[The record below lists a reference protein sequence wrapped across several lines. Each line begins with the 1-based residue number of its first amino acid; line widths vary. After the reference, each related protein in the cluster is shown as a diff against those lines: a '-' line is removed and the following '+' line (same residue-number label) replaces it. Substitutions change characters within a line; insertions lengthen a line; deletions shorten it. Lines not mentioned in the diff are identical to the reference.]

1 MAKKTEL
8 SKEMQAA
15 IDNYGDRIETLQDFV
30 TAVKLRYSMYLGAAH
45 APGFL
50 HMIREIFQNSI
61 DQLVDDRSPCDHI
74 YIFYDMTGELK
85 ITVSD
90 NGLGLPKDDM
100 VRILTTQHT
109 SQNYTKK
116 KGEYSSG
123 MNGVGAKV
131 VNALSTY
138 FIAESYRY
146 DGQAFRLEMR
156 DGYPTTEEPTPIP
169 NPEYRQGTT
178 ITFSPSQEILGHID
192 LDWNIVYRL
201 IKRIVSLTPL
211 GSVVDF
217 EAIDEHGVVHNE
229 HIVNTDGILTD
240 LITKAKNPFIKPII
254 VAEDNGEYKV
264 EAAFV
269 YSSDYLDDGG
279 DTDAQ
284 ITAFCNWCPT
294 SAGTHIDGVRK
305 GIEAWFVNYM
315 NKIYLTSAKNK
326 TKVIAA
332 DIDCGLCVFINAAC
346 LDADFSGQAKETL
359 TNPEMEP
366 FAKAAMM
373 KALDNWAASNPQ
385 DLNKLCKYFKEIA
398 DIRIKSTEQKTKI
411 VEKFDTS
418 FTGMPAKYYKPE
430 GKEHLELIICEGD
443 SAKGTILNARDKKR
457 QGVFPIRGKMPNAFR
472 TPRNKFLNNAEVQS
486 ISKIIL
492 GKQYTKNFDPIK
504 DVKWEKIIF
513 GADADVD
520 GGHICTLLLRFFLLY
535 MPQLVEAGKVY
546 KLIPPLY
553 STRKGN
559 RETYYTDR
567 IDMVMYNQR
576 EFAKCNTVSFSDGSN
591 ISPKE
596 LSIILAK
603 NIDYVYEMNKVSKT
617 FAIDPC
623 LLEMILIN
631 HINKALPTS
640 LKKQLKSSYKFLD
653 MTQKKDIISIE
664 GPVNGTTYDTI
675 YMTDQLISE
684 CSNLIDILKDNK
696 VTTFNLNG
704 NNVPLYTLM
713 KTFEDFGDG
722 KNISR
727 FKGLGE
733 MDPQQIAESCLLPDK
748 DRVLQQYTI
757 QDIKDEIEAI
767 REYESNMKLLLKDIG
782 TVTRTELM

>member
-15 IDNYGDRIETLQDFV
+15 IDNYGERIETLQDFV

-74 YIFYDMTGELK
+74 YISYSMIGELQ
-85 ITVSD
+85 IMVSD

-169 NPEYRQGTT
+169 NPECRQGTT

-240 LITKAKNPFIKPII
+240 LITKAKSPFVKPII
-254 VAEDNGEYKV
+254 VTEDNGEYKV
-264 EAAFV
+264 EVAFV
-269 YSSDYLDDGG
+269 YTADYLDDGG
-279 DTDAQ
+279 TTDAQ

-332 DIDCGLCVFINAAC
+332 DIDCGLCAFINAAC
-346 LDADFSGQAKETL
+346 LEADFSGQAKETL

-373 KALDNWAASNPQ
+373 KALDNWSAANPQ
-385 DLNKLCKYFKEIA
+385 DLNKLCKYFKDIA

-411 VEKFDTS
+411 VEKFDVS

-443 SAKGTILNARDKKR
+443 SARGTILNARDKKR
-457 QGVFPIRGKMPNAFR
+457 QGVFPIRGKMPKAFR

-492 GKQYTKNFDPIK
+492 NKPYTSKFDPIK

-535 MPQLVEAGKVY
+535 MPQLVEAGKIY

-553 STRKGN
+553 STKKGSK
-559 RETYYTDR
+559 EIFYIDR
-567 IDMVMYNQR
+567 VDMVMYNQK
-576 EFAKCNTVSFSDGSN
+576 EFAKNNSITLANGTP
-591 ISPKE
+591 ISVKD
-596 LSIILAK
+596 LSVILAN
-603 NIDYVYEMNKVSKT
+603 NIDYVYEMRKVSKT
-617 FAIDPC
+617 YAIDPC
-623 LLEMILIN
+623 LLELLLVNYIN
-631 HINKALPTS
+631 DSSPASI
-640 LKKQLKSSYKFLD
+640 KKQIKANYRFLN
-653 MTQKKDIISIE
+653 MYNKDGINVIE
-664 GPVNGTTYDTI
+664 GAVGGVSYDTV
-675 YMTDQLISE
+675 YLTDQLMTE
-684 CSNLIDILKDNK
+684 CQPVINILKSNK
-696 VTTFNLNG
+696 EINYCLNG
-704 NNVPLYTLM
+704 TVVPLYTLM
-713 KTFEDFGDG
+713 KKFDDFSNSND
-722 KNISR
+722 ISR

-733 MDPQQIAESCLLPDK
+733 MGADQIAKSALLPDG

-757 QDIKDEIEAI
+757 QDMKDEIEAI
-767 REYESNMKLLLKDIG
+767 REYESNMKLLLKDIT